1 MFHWICPECGQEI
14 APGVKECPVCEPVSE
29 HRISPAPA
37 PEASPIT
44 LAEEPVAEPEVILQP
59 EVVESLVTAEAL
71 TESEVQ
77 REPEVILQPEVVES
91 LVTPEVLTESEVQP
105 EPETFADRLAD
116 LAERLH
122 GERIPYAAERTIQ
135 GTAIPVAPEHAPVII
150 DVTPAQ
156 PLLAPPPSMLLLAE
170 PQPPSV
176 AAELPAGQVFHPRP
190 ATQSAR
196 SSVPAEAEPSI
207 ASPPGAVQIPDRP
220 GRMAAPA
227 LAPFQDYYKAADRQM
242 RPAEYTAKAVVSATE
257 PKVTL
262 PGPALPREL
271 MSLQAA
277 GLVPLR
283 STRRGSGSTAQALYG
298 WKTRTVVLAILLT
311 AGAAYWVRPGASAS
325 VPAKPVSEPAAEQP
339 VAARPDNSHSLAR
352 FIEVTGVRFVEL
364 NKKPQIH
371 YLVVNHSSAALNGV
385 TVYVTLRASSSKP
398 GQPPLSRFSFRS
410 PDLAAFEAKEMASPI
425 ERVVGPLDL
434 PDWQDL
440 RADVEVQ

>member
-1 MFHWICPECGQEI
+1 
-14 APGVKECPVCEPVSE
+14 
-29 HRISPAPA
+29 
-37 PEASPIT
+37 
-44 LAEEPVAEPEVILQP
+44 VILQP
-59 EVVESLVTAEAL
+59 EVVE
-71 TESEVQ
+71 
-77 REPEVILQPEVVES
+77 P

-105 EPETFADRLAD
+105 EPDTFAGRLAD

-135 GTAIPVAPEHAPVII
+135 GTAIPIAPERAPVII

-156 PLLAPPPSMLLLAE
+156 PLLAPLPSMLLLAE

-176 AAELPAGQVFHPRP
+176 AAELPAREVFHPRP
-190 ATQSAR
+190 AAQSAR
-196 SSVPAEAEPSI
+196 SSVPVEAEPSI
-207 ASPPGAVQIPDRP
+207 ASPPGSVQLPDRP
-220 GRMAAPA
+220 GRTAAPA

-242 RPAEYTAKAVVSATE
+242 RPAEYTANAVASATE
-257 PKVTL
+257 PKITL

-277 GLVPLR
+277 GLVPLA
-283 STRRGSGSTAQALYG
+283 SSRRGMAASQTLYG
-298 WKTRTVVLAILLT
+298 WRTRMVVLAILLT
-311 AGAAYWVRPGASAS
+311 AGVAYWARPGTSAS
-325 VPAKPVSEPAAEQP
+325 VPAKPAPDPAPQP
-339 VAARPDNSHSLAR
+339 LVVARPDNSNSLAR

-371 YLVVNHSSAALNGV
+371 YLVVNHSSAPLSGV
-385 TVYVTLRASSSKP
+385 TVYVTLRATSSKP

-410 PDLAAFEAKEMASPI
+410 PDLMAFEAKEMASPI

-440 RADVEVQ
+440 HADVEVQ